1 MQKAQKNQQG
11 IAAIEFGLLITLV
24 LIMCAAI
31 ASFGVLMWAQQKVS
45 HIAGDSARVALLRSI
60 EGNEN
65 PGKAACSY
73 ARDMAEN
80 DWLLGVALQDS
91 ALKEKFC
98 RYGYGDEGEGE
109 GVSCPEGISGKC
121 VKLTMTVTV
130 SGLPLVNM
138 LQTLG
143 KVISKNTDGWM
154 PNELSATS
162 VVKITNVV
170 KT

>member
-1 MQKAQKNQQG
+1 MQKAHKNQQG

-65 PGKAACSY
+65 PGKAACDY
-73 ARDMAEN
+73 ARDMAAN
-80 DWLLGVALQDS
+80 DWLLGIALQDTT
-91 ALKEKFC
+91 LKEKFC
-98 RYGYGDEGEGE
+98 RYGTDDNEDD
-109 GVSCPEGISGKC
+109 VSCPEGISGKC
-121 VKLTMTVTV
+121 MKLTMAVTV

-143 KVISKNTDGWM
+143 KVISKDTDGWM
-154 PNELSATS
+154 PNELFATS
-162 VVKITNVV
+162 VVKITE
-170 KT
+170 